1 MMGGCHGKIY
11 ASRSAGTQTLPRQS
25 ESHNDNYSDSQSTT
39 SIMTIVEHNHHT
51 SNKEEEEEEEQHLPP
66 VAPLEFG
73 KPLREAHFSGLDP
86 AYHNLNHAS
95 FGTIPAH
102 IQARLRHY
110 QARHEYRPDQ
120 FIRYTYPS
128 LLAANRAA
136 AAVLLRAP
144 LACTVLVPN
153 ATTAVNTVLRGFP
166 PSFWSADGRDE
177 ILYFSTLYDA
187 CAKTV
192 AYLSDATRG
201 RAGSVRGRRIS
212 LTYPVSDAALVAQF
226 RAAVH
231 HARHVAGTRPRL
243 ALFDTVSSL
252 PGVRVPFERLV
263 AACRELG
270 ILSLVDGAQGVGM
283 LPLDLGVLDPD
294 FFITNCHK
302 WLFVPRACAV
312 LYVPQRNHHLV
323 RSTLPTSHSYVPDPS
338 CMGAWGA
345 QEEGMDASSM
355 LPSSSSNSDGNGSGG
370 DDNKREDQKNDGDDS
385 SFAEMF
391 AYVGT
396 LDNSPYLCVQDA
408 IEWRD
413 KVLGGEDRIREYC
426 FGLARHGGDR
436 VAEILGTWI
445 MQNEEGTLVHCSM
458 VNVALPLVVVPPPD
472 NAEDI
477 TRPGPG
483 AKDNETRIPYKD
495 AQRIWEWMTK
505 VLVDD
510 YQTFI
515 PVYYHAG
522 RFWARLSAQVYLD
535 MDDFEWAGKTL
546 KELSSRVANKEYD
559 QVEG

>member
-1 MMGGCHGKIY
+1 MMGGCQGNIH
-11 ASRSAGTQTLPRQS
+11 AARSAGTQTLPRQS
-25 ESHNDNYSDSQSTT
+25 ESHNDSSDSQSTT
-39 SIMTIVEHNHHT
+39 STTTKVDHHHHHT
-51 SNKEEEEEEEQHLPP
+51 GKEEEEQHLPP
-66 VAPLEFG
+66 AGPLEFG
-73 KPLREAHFSGLDP
+73 KPLREAHFPGLDP

-110 QARHEYRPDQ
+110 QARHEHRPDQ
-120 FIRYTYPS
+120 FIRYTYPP
-128 LLAANRAA
+128 LLATNRAA
-136 AAVLLRAP
+136 VAALLRAP
-144 LACTVLVPN
+144 LDCTVLVPN
-153 ATTAVNTVLRGFP
+153 ATTAVNTVLRGLP

-192 AYLSDATRG
+192 AYLGDATG
-201 RAGSVRGRRIS
+201 GAVRGRRIP

-270 ILSLVDGAQGVGM
+270 LLSLVDGAQGVGM
-283 LPLDLGVLDPD
+283 LPLDLGALDPD
-294 FFITNCHK
+294 FFVTNCHK

-312 LYVPQRNHHLV
+312 LYVPHRNHHLV

-338 CMGAWGA
+338 YTGAWGA

-355 LPSSSSNSDGNGSGG
+355 LPSSSSSNSDGSGSGG
-370 DDNKREDQKNDGDDS
+370 DDNKREDPENDDYSS

-413 KVLGGEDRIREYC
+413 KVLCGEDRIREYC

-458 VNVALPLVVVPPPD
+458 VNVALPLVVVPPSPA
-472 NAEDI
+472 NKTGPSTEDG
-477 TRPGPG
+477 RGPG
-483 AKDNETRIPYKD
+483 AKANETRISYKD

-505 VLVDD
+505 VLVDE

-535 MDDFEWAGKTL
+535 MVDFEWAGKTL

-559 QVEG
+559 QVKG